1 MKISSK
7 REQKQNLF
15 CVLSNGRNL
24 YKKLICI
31 IAVLCLCQTFN
42 LAHAQRYLPGQ
53 KGIQLTGG
61 MADGFKKPGKPE
73 SAYYFGA
80 ALATYTKNGNRWV
93 VGAEYFNKE
102 YEYKN
107 VTVPVSQFTGEG
119 GYYIKILY
127 DRRKTVFLSFGL
139 SALAGY
145 ETSNWGNKLLYDG
158 SRLLNKDTFI
168 YGGASTLELETYLT
182 DRVVFLINA
191 RERMLLGSSIG
202 KFHTQ
207 FGVGFKFIIN

>member
-1 MKISSK
+1 M
-7 REQKQNLF
+7 
-15 CVLSNGRNL
+15 
-24 YKKLICI
+24 KKLICV

-93 VGAEYFNKE
+93 VGAEFFNKE

-119 GYYIKILY
+119 GYYIKILS
-127 DRRKTVFLSFGL
+127 DRRKTFFLSFGL

-145 ETSNWGNKLLYDG
+145 ETSNWGEKRLFDG
-158 SRLLNKDTFI
+158 STLRDKDSFI
-168 YGGASTLELETYLT
+168 YGGAITLEMETYLS
-182 DRVVFLINA
+182 DRVVLLLTG
-191 RERMLLGSSIG
+191 RERILWGTSTG
-202 KFHTQ
+202 HFHTQ
-207 FGVGFKFIIN
+207 FGLGLKFIID

>member
-1 MKISSK
+1 M
-7 REQKQNLF
+7 
-15 CVLSNGRNL
+15 
-24 YKKLICI
+24 KKLICFI
-31 IAVLCLCQTFN
+31 VVLCLCQTFN

-61 MADGFKKPGKPE
+61 MADGFQKPGKPE

-119 GYYIKILY
+119 GYYIKILS
-127 DRRKTVFLSFGL
+127 DRRKTFFLSFGL

-145 ETSNWGNKLLYDG
+145 ETSNWGEKTLFDG
-158 SRLLNKDTFI
+158 STLRNKDSFI
-168 YGGASTLELETYLT
+168 YGGAITLEMETYLS
-182 DRVVFLINA
+182 DRVVFLLTA
-191 RERMLLGSSIG
+191 RERVLWGTSTG
-202 KFHTQ
+202 HFHTQ
-207 FGVGFKFIIN
+207 FGVGLKFIIN